1 MTGWF
6 VRLPSSA
13 TTLQGALAGV
23 DTARLAALPVPI
35 DTLWNPWRCPSAL
48 LPYLAWALSV
58 DIWDDDWSEDRKRK
72 VIAAAPMVHRL
83 KGTRG
88 AVRRALD
95 AFDLESRIVEWW
107 EDGSRHGTFRV
118 EMIYR
123 DGSPE
128 FDPQIRDYAI
138 QAVIASKP
146 KSRVLTARSVIHA
159 GATAYVGVLPRTSMT
174 AVARPFKLEPPTAE
188 AGSYV
193 AVLSATFVTAT
204 ARFAAPAE
212 ENEELATTH
221 VGVISAAFVTST
233 AKPAETP

>member
-13 TTLQGALAGV
+13 SAFQFTLAGV

-35 DTLWNPWRCPSAL
+35 DTLWNPWKCPAAL

-58 DIWDDDWSEDRKRK
+58 DIWDDDWSEARKRK

-95 AFDLESRIVEWW
+95 AFDLESQIVEWW

-118 EMIYR
+118 DMIHR
-123 DGSPE
+123 DGGPE
-128 FDPQIRDYAI
+128 FDASIRDYAI
-138 QAVIASKP
+138 QAVVAAKP
-146 KSRVLTARSVIHA
+146 KSRVFTARSIVHA
-159 GATAYVGVLPRTSMT
+159 SGPLYIAAYARTSIT
-174 AVARPFKLEPPTAE
+174 AVAKPYVFAAPTLRA
-188 AGSYV
+188 ANYV
-193 AVLSATFVTAT
+193 GALAASFISVTAT
-204 ARFAAPAE
+204 RKA
-212 ENEELATTH
+212 
-221 VGVISAAFVTST
+221 S
-233 AKPAETP
+233 